1 MSGDLLTPLW
11 QATALPAL
19 TPRGWETLL
28 AQSRSTLLT
37 ARLALWLQHKGWWPD
52 VPEAAR
58 QHLANA
64 LVRTTRQ
71 HRQTQWEVDR
81 IADALQLLPGPVVL
95 LKGAAYVVAGLPPAP
110 GRLFT
115 DIDLMVPQA
124 QLPEAE
130 GLLLAAGWVP
140 EPLDPYDVRY
150 YRQWMHE
157 LPPLRHVWRHSWIDL
172 HHTIAPPTSQYR
184 VQGAR
189 LLERVVP
196 VAAGSRLHVLCP
208 EDMVLHS
215 CVHLMSEGDFA
226 HGLRD
231 LLDLNDLIA
240 HHDKAADFWPRLHQ
254 RAGELGLVQPLA
266 HVARQLQ
273 RLFGM
278 PVPAAVAQALQD
290 SLHGVLS
297 RQLMPRLLDLAL
309 QPPHPSCDNRRV
321 AVARGLLYVRSHALR
336 MPWYQIVPHLLRKGW
351 RRLLG
356 SGAPAG
362 TAGA

>member
-1 MSGDLLTPLW
+1 MSRDLITPLW
-11 QATALPAL
+11 RAATLPVL
-19 TPRGWETLL
+19 TARGWEDLL
-28 AQSRSTLLT
+28 AQSRCTVLT
-37 ARLALWLQHKGWWPD
+37 ARLALRLQHKGWWPD

-81 IADALQLLPGPVVL
+81 VAAALQSLPGPVVL
-95 LKGAAYVVAGLPPAP
+95 LKGAAYVVAGLPPAR

-115 DIDLMVPQA
+115 DVDLMVPQP

-140 EPLDPYDVRY
+140 EPLDPYDARY

-172 HHTIAPPTSQYR
+172 HHTITPPTSQFR
-184 VQGAR
+184 VDGAR
-189 LLERVVP
+189 LLERAVP
-196 VAAGSRLHVLCP
+196 VAPGSRLHVLCP

-215 CVHLMSEGDFA
+215 CVHLMSEGDFS

-240 HHDKAADFWPRLHQ
+240 HHDQAGDFWPRLQQ
-254 RAGELGLVQPLA
+254 RAHELRLEPPLA
-266 HVARQLQ
+266 HVARQLH
-273 RLFGM
+273 RLFGTVM
-278 PVPAAVAQALQD
+278 PAPVARALQG
-290 SLHGVLS
+290 SQRGLLS
-297 RQLMPRLLDLAL
+297 RHLMPQLLDLAL
-309 QPPHPSCDNRRV
+309 RPPHPSCDSRRV
-321 AVARGLLYVRSHALR
+321 ALARGLLYVRSHALR

-351 RRLLG
+351 RRVLG
-356 SGAPAG
+356 TGAPAG
-362 TAGA
+362 PAGA